1 MWTAIWNNQVAMWNL
16 ATDYLLIKVIDP
28 KHSDRGTLGKIS
40 YPPPLPQTRTKLMYA
55 LDGIPSHAAGRLRR
69 KESDSEGHF
78 GDAGG
83 HDN

>member
-1 MWTAIWNNQVAMWNL
+1 MWNNQVAMWIL
-16 ATDYLLIKVIDP
+16 AADYLLINVIGP
-28 KHSDRGTLGKIS
+28 KHSDRGTLWKMS
-40 YPPPLPQTRTKLMYA
+40 YPPPLPQTRTKLTCA
-55 LDGIPSHAAGRLRR
+55 PDGIPSHAAGRLRR